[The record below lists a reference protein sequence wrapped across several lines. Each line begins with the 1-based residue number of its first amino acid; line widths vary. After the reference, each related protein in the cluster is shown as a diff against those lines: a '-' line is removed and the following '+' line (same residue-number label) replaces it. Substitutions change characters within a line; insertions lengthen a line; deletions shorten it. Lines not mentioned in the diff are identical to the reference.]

1 MLNLLMFTAV
11 PVAALWLAHLAA
23 LIRQPGAQ
31 AISLFQH
38 LAAGVVFSA
47 VALEL
52 VPELREVD
60 SPAAMSLGFLA
71 GVVTMLVL
79 DRVAERAGVIAPVA
93 IDLVIDGMLVAIGF
107 AAGRE
112 GGVVLLVG
120 LTLEAAALGLAL
132 APSLRKRGLAP
143 GRIIAI
149 ALGLGLAIWFGTGIG
164 ALMTAASGALLAAML
179 GFGVAALLYLVTE
192 ELLTEAHEVE
202 DTPLVTA
209 AFFVGFLIPFL
220 LTFSGG

>member
-1 MLNLLMFTAV
+1 MKLLLYTAV
-11 PVAALWLAHLAA
+11 PVAALWLAHIAA
-23 LIRQPGAQ
+23 LVRPPGAR

-60 SPAAMSLGFLA
+60 SPGAMSLGFLA
-71 GVVTMLVL
+71 GVAAMLGL
-79 DRVAERAGVIAPVA
+79 DKVAERSGVVAPIAV
-93 IDLVIDGMLVAIGF
+93 DLVIDGMLVAIGF

-112 GGVVLLVG
+112 GGIVLLVG
-120 LTLEAAALGLAL
+120 LTLETAALGLAL
-132 APSLRKRGLAP
+132 APSLQKRGFSR

-149 ALGLGLAIWFGTGIG
+149 ALGLGLAVWFGAGLG
-164 ALMTAASGALLAAML
+164 EAMTAASGALLAAIL

-202 DTPLVTA
+202 DTSLVTA
-209 AFFVGFLIPFL
+209 AFFVGFLVPFL
-220 LTFSGG
+220 MTFGS